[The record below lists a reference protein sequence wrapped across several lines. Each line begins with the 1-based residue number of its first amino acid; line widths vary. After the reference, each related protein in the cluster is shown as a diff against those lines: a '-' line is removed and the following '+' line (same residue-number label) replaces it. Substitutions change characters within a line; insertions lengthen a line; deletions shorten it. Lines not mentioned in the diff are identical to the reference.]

1 MGQLA
6 GLAMVRCRVGRK
18 GGRQITG
25 RLAVMSAVAV
35 IGLAGCAGPGISR
48 SAQPSEAPTV
58 VQSAVATPSPT
69 PPPTPM
75 PTPTPTPRVFTFTAT
90 GSMREAR
97 MDATATLL
105 QNGKVLIAGGAI
117 SEGSQ
122 TVATDSAELYD
133 PATGKFA
140 RTGSLATERVSA
152 TATLLTDGRVLI
164 AGGSAVDCGT
174 ACGDNGEG
182 LVTAEIYNPATG
194 KFSRTGSMSQRRV
207 SAAAVRLNDGR
218 VLVFGGSSSAE
229 IYDPKTGKFTRMAT
243 LPAHFGGSIFNHA
256 FLLSDGKVMM
266 FGTDDDGPAVMSFD
280 PATGKFTHNSLV
292 FAPGVA
298 ASEDN
303 DGPQTATLLK
313 DGRILL
319 TESGYLEMYD
329 PATGAVTDSGTVSVP
344 GDTAG
349 QFGVPTATLLA
360 DGRVLIAGGY
370 DSSASPSTPIN
381 LAFLYDLASGLGQ
394 SAPMLSARYG
404 QTATLLPNGSVLIV
418 GGSKDSQN
426 AIKSAELFK

>member
-1 MGQLA
+1 
-6 GLAMVRCRVGRK
+6 
-18 GGRQITG
+18 
-25 RLAVMSAVAV
+25 
-35 IGLAGCAGPGISR
+35 
-48 SAQPSEAPTV
+48 
-58 VQSAVATPSPT
+58 
-69 PPPTPM
+69 
-75 PTPTPTPRVFTFTAT
+75 
-90 GSMREAR
+90 
-97 MDATATLL
+97 
-105 QNGKVLIAGGAI
+105 
-117 SEGSQ
+117 
-122 TVATDSAELYD
+122 
-133 PATGKFA
+133 
-140 RTGSLATERVSA
+140 
-152 TATLLTDGRVLI
+152 
-164 AGGSAVDCGT
+164 
-174 ACGDNGEG
+174 
-182 LVTAEIYNPATG
+182 
-194 KFSRTGSMSQRRV
+194 V

-349 QFGVPTATLLA
+349 QFGVQRNAA
-360 DGRVLIAGGY
+360 RDGRVLIAGGY

-381 LAFLYDLASGLGQ
+381 LAFLYDWHPGLARAHRC
-394 SAPMLSARYG
+394 SAPLRTNRDPPA
-404 QTATLLPNGSVLIV
+404 NGSVLIV

-426 AIKSAELFK
+426 AIKSPSCSSRRRASRSRRAGRRSVQPRVVPGKSTKMPR